1 MQKFRSAPEGM
12 TEGMALL
19 AREIDGPE
27 VADD

>member
-1 MQKFRSAPEGM
+1 MQKFHAAPDGM

-27 VADD
+27 VSDD